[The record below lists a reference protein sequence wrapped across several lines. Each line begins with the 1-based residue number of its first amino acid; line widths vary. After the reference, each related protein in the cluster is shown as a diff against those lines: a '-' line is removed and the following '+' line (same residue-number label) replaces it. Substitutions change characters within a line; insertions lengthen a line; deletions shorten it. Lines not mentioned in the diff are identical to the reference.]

1 MRNAN
6 LKLSIPT
13 GLSKKRSHFGLS
25 EKNFTLGQKLS
36 EAVKARQ
43 SKIAKMLTNSLLS

>member
-25 EKNFTLGQKLS
+25 EKKFYVGP
-36 EAVKARQ
+36 
-43 SKIAKMLTNSLLS
+43 KIIRSREGAPKQNS